1 MEKFGFNKVDE
12 DDMFNPKQSRENMKS
27 LSDIEMIGNNSKETT
42 LSDVDI
48 TSYTPNVDSM
58 DEVVDDVSSSITTS
72 LSSASS
78 YIEDAKIDPLPDS
91 PLFENMD
98 TNESLTVETSKNLHI
113 NKQLEFDLKNQAYT
127 PAPVHRQ
134 SPLEGTM
141 ASSRAS
147 IDNHNFDIPNP
158 LSVNS
163 SANKRANRKGA
174 HPEWR
179 TRLG

>member
-1 MEKFGFNKVDE
+1 
-12 DDMFNPKQSRENMKS
+12 MKS
-27 LSDIEMIGNNSKETT
+27 LSDIEMIRNNSKETT

-78 YIEDAKIDPLPDS
+78 YIEDVKIDPLPDS

-113 NKQLEFDLKNQAYT
+113 NKQLEFDFDYDT
-127 PAPVHRQ
+127 YGG
-134 SPLEGTM
+134 GTEDFGK
-141 ASSRAS
+141 ST
-147 IDNHNFDIPNP
+147 
-158 LSVNS
+158 
-163 SANKRANRKGA
+163 K
-174 HPEWR
+174 
-179 TRLG
+179 